1 MIFEFA
7 TATRVIFGPGSA
19 AQVTNVARGL
29 GRRALVVTGRHP
41 ARAQTLVDALAVG
54 GLEPVC
60 FATPPEPSLDTARA
74 GVAQAAAH
82 DCDLVIAIGGGS
94 AIDVGKAIA
103 ALVSNGGDPLDYLEV
118 IGAGRPLTQPS
129 LPMIALPTTAG
140 TGSEVTRNA
149 VLESPTHHVKVSMR
163 SASMLPRVAIV
174 DPALTLS
181 LPPAVTA
188 STGLDALTQL
198 IEPFVSHRANPLADA
213 IVRAGM
219 PRAAGA
225 LRRAYHDGEN
235 LLARTDMALASLCGG
250 MALANAGLGAVHGF
264 AAPIGGM
271 FGAAHGATCAA
282 LLPHVMAVNVQALQ
296 ARAAESPALA
306 RYAEVARLLTGRDT
320 ATAADGIAWVQ
331 ALVADLHVPR
341 LATYG
346 ITQGDFDRILPR
358 ARAASS
364 MGGNPIPL
372 TDEELTEILVRA
384 L

>member
-1 MIFEFA
+1 MSFEFA

-19 AQVTNVARGL
+19 AQASHVAQGL

-41 ARAQTLVDALAVG
+41 TRAQTLIDAFAASG
-54 GLEPVC
+54 FEPVC
-60 FATPPEPSLDTARA
+60 FAAPPEPSLDTARA
-74 GVAQAAAH
+74 GVAEAETH
-82 DCDLVIAIGGGS
+82 GCDLVVAIGGGS

-103 ALVSNGGDPLDYLEV
+103 ALVTNGGDPLDYLEV

-149 VLESPTHHVKVSMR
+149 VLESPAHHVKVSMR

-174 DPALTLS
+174 DPVLTLG

-198 IEPFVSHRANPLADA
+198 IEPFVSHRANPLVDA
-213 IVRAGM
+213 IVRVGM

-225 LRRAYHDGEN
+225 LRRAYHNGED
-235 LLARTDMALASLCGG
+235 LSARTDMALASLCGG

-271 FGAAHGATCAA
+271 FGAAHGAACAA

-296 ARAAESPALA
+296 ARAADSPARA
-306 RYAEVARLLTGRDT
+306 RYAEIARLLTGHDA

-331 ALVADLHVPR
+331 ALVADLHIPR

-346 ITQGDFDRILPR
+346 ITTGDFDRIIPR

-364 MGGNPIPL
+364 MGGNPIIL